1 MKLAAVADGTV
12 RPAGS
17 DSVQVRYARRVGRR
31 PDESQ
36 SAKRLDCTATLASG
50 TASSAMNIS
59 ATC

>member
-1 MKLAAVADGTV
+1 MKLAAVD
-12 RPAGS
+12 AGS
-17 DSVQVRYARRVGRR
+17 DSVEVHYARRVGRR

-36 SAKRLDCTATLASG
+36 SAKRLDCTAILASG